1 MQALYKISNISKTY
15 TSKLGEKLLVLD
27 SISLDI
33 YQNDFVA
40 FVGASGSGKSTLL
53 NILATIDTPDK
64 GELVYF
70 DGEKATNLLKL
81 SDKEISKQRNKK
93 FGFVFQFH
101 YLLPEFNAI
110 ENIMMPAII
119 GGESKQKAK
128 EKAEKLIER
137 VDLSNRATHKPDELS
152 GGEQQRIAI
161 ARALINEP
169 DIIFADEPTGNLD
182 EKNSKNIIT
191 LLNELQAENNLTI
204 ITATHS
210 QEIAKNSKTIYTI
223 KDKKLIKNNS
233 KN

>member
-1 MQALYKISNISKTY
+1 MQPLYKISNISKTY
-15 TSKLGEKLLVLD
+15 TNKLGEKLLVLD
-27 SISLDI
+27 NISLDI

-81 SDKEISKQRNKK
+81 SDKEISKQRNQK
-93 FGFVFQFH
+93 FGFIFQFH
-101 YLLPEFNAI
+101 YLLPEFTAL
-110 ENIMMPAII
+110 ENVMMPAII

-137 VDLSNRATHKPDELS
+137 VDLSNRATHKPDEIS

-161 ARALINEP
+161 ARALINNPE
-169 DIIFADEPTGNLD
+169 IIFADEPTGNLD
-182 EKNSKNIIT
+182 EANSLNIIT
-191 LLNELQAENNLTI
+191 LLKELQAENNLTI

-210 QEIAKNSKTIYTI
+210 QEIAQNSKTIYTL
-223 KDKKLIKNNS
+223 KEKKLIKNNS

>member
-1 MQALYKISNISKTY
+1 MQPLYKISNISKIY

-27 SISLDI
+27 NISLDI

-81 SDKEISKQRNKK
+81 SDKEISKQRNQK
-93 FGFVFQFH
+93 FGFIFQFH
-101 YLLPEFNAI
+101 YLLPEFTAL
-110 ENIMMPAII
+110 ENVMMPAII

-137 VDLSNRATHKPDELS
+137 VDLSNRATHKPDEIS

-161 ARALINEP
+161 ARALINNPE
-169 DIIFADEPTGNLD
+169 IIFADEPTGNLD
-182 EKNSKNIIT
+182 EANSLNIIT
-191 LLNELQAENNLTI
+191 LLKELQAENNLTI

-210 QEIAKNSKTIYTI
+210 QEIAQNSKTIYTL
-223 KDKKLIKNNS
+223 KEKKLIKNNS

>member
-1 MQALYKISNISKTY
+1 MQPLYKISNISKTY

-27 SISLDI
+27 NISLDI

-81 SDKEISKQRNKK
+81 SDKEISKQRNQK
-93 FGFVFQFH
+93 FGFIFQFH
-101 YLLPEFNAI
+101 YLLPEFTAL
-110 ENIMMPAII
+110 ENVMMPAII

-161 ARALINEP
+161 ARALINNPE
-169 DIIFADEPTGNLD
+169 IIFADEPTGNLD
-182 EKNSKNIIT
+182 EANSLNIVT
-191 LLNELQAENNLTI
+191 LLKELQAEKNLTI

-210 QEIAKNSKTIYTI
+210 QEIAQNSKTIYTL
-223 KDKKLIKNNS
+223 KEKKLIKNNS

>member
-1 MQALYKISNISKTY
+1 MQPLYKISNISKTY

-27 SISLDI
+27 NISLDI

-81 SDKEISKQRNKK
+81 SDKEISKQRNQK
-93 FGFVFQFH
+93 FGFIFQFH
-101 YLLPEFNAI
+101 YLLPEFTAL
-110 ENIMMPAII
+110 ENVMMPAII

-137 VDLSNRATHKPDELS
+137 VDLSNRATHKPDEIS

-161 ARALINEP
+161 ARALINNPE
-169 DIIFADEPTGNLD
+169 IIFADEPTGNLD
-182 EKNSKNIIT
+182 EANSLNIIT
-191 LLNELQAENNLTI
+191 LLKELQAENNLTI

-210 QEIAKNSKTIYTI
+210 QEIAQNSKTIYTL
-223 KDKKLIKNNS
+223 KEKKLIKNNS

>member
-1 MQALYKISNISKTY
+1 MQPLYKISNISKTY
-15 TSKLGEKLLVLD
+15 TNKLGEKLLVLD
-27 SISLDI
+27 NVSLDI
-33 YQNDFVA
+33 NQNDFIA

-53 NILATIDTPDK
+53 NILATIDTPDT
-64 GELVYF
+64 GELIYF

-128 EKAEKLIER
+128 EKAKKLIDR
-137 VDLSNRATHKPDELS
+137 IGLTARSNHKPDELS

-169 DIIFADEPTGNLD
+169 EIIFADEPTGNLD
-182 EKNSKNIIT
+182 EANSSNIIN
-191 LLNELQAENNLTI
+191 LLKELQEEHKLTV

-210 QEIAKNSKTIYTI
+210 KEIAENSKTIYKI
-223 KDKKLIKNNS
+223 KDKKINLDND
-233 KN
+233 